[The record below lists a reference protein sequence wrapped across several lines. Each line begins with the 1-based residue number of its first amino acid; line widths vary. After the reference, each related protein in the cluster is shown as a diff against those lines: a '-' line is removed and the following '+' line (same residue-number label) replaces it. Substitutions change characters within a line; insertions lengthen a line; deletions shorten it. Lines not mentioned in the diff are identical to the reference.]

1 MYFRDQHN
9 HNSQPQLLD
18 VILHTLDVL
27 AFPLHFLGCFLV
39 YWFFLHFWFFS
50 FLGVEVFASKHGKKD
65 VPRKDKQVWLFK
77 SSKTSIWD
85 TFVFGAL
92 PSRVLQKAR
101 SSQKYR
107 FPYTFRDSHQP
118 CRHRQPNEH
127 SPTSPASPA
136 DIDSHQPCRHRQCKF
151 VWFSLEKQVKN
162 HIKVCQRA
170 AGPNTPT
177 ASDPKNTNSERAP
190 VFVLLYCFLWLKL
203 VTQI

>member
-18 VILHTLDVL
+18 VILHIILHTLDVL
-27 AFPLHFLGCFLV
+27 SFSLHFLGGFLV
-39 YWFFLHFWFFS
+39 YCFFLHFFFFS

-65 VPRKDKQVWLFK
+65 VPRIDKQVWLFK

-92 PSRVLQKAR
+92 PARVLQKAR
-101 SSQKYR
+101 LSQKHNKITQ
-107 FPYTFRDSHQP
+107 PHQP
-118 CRHRQPNEH
+118 SQPRRHRQP
-127 SPTSPASPA
+127 PALQTSTMPIRMIFPRKS
-136 DIDSHQPCRHRQCKF
+136 CKKSNKT
-151 VWFSLEKQVKN
+151 W
-162 HIKVCQRA
+162 QRA